1 MLHQE
6 GEEEVFK
13 EMAGAS
19 SFKKQNK
26 LCVCRVM
33 YLLSFKASALLPFR
47 ASCFDFP
54 FSVVILQPLEEKEM
68 CVRVKE
74 QLQEHN

>member
-1 MLHQE
+1 
-6 GEEEVFK
+6 
-13 EMAGAS
+13 
-19 SFKKQNK
+19 
-26 LCVCRVM
+26 M

-54 FSVVILQPLEEKEM
+54 FTVVILQPLEEKEM
-68 CVRVKE
+68 FVRVKE